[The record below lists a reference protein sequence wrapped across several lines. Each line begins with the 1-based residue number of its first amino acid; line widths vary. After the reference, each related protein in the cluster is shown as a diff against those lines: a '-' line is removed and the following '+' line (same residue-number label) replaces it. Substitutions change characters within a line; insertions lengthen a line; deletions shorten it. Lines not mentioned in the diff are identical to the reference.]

1 MNIEGQLEVS
11 VLERNAVLRKLQ
23 PEIVFLPRSSVLN
36 PSFCSYLRELG
47 QQNNG
52 SFSLSLFLDSGRVLN
67 SFEGVSPC
75 WFPSAVGGHSR
86 KKGLQLP

>member
-23 PEIVFLPRSSVLN
+23 PEIVFLSRSSVLN
-36 PSFCSYLRELG
+36 PSFCSYLWELG

-52 SFSLSLFLDSGRVLN
+52 SSSLSLSPDSGHVLN
-67 SFEGVSPC
+67 SFEGVSPS
-75 WFPSAVGGHSR
+75 WFPSAVGGYSR
-86 KKGLQLP
+86 KNGLQLP